1 MTERLDIA
9 VIGHTNTGKT
19 SLMRTLT
26 RRRDFGDVSAHPA
39 TTRHVEM
46 AELALGGQTVMRL
59 FDTPGFEDSSGL
71 LDHMEALMA
80 ARGEDWVETI
90 EAFAKDPALQAGF
103 TQEAKALG
111 QILASAVLLY
121 VIDVR
126 DPVRAKHRDE
136 LELLG
141 RCARPV
147 LPVLNFVAPNHSQ
160 DDAFEATW
168 RDQLA
173 RVNMHAVV
181 AFDTVVYNQVDELT
195 LYAKIAILADRF
207 APMLTRLSDELA
219 TARQAQQ
226 RASAVTVAELIVDIS
241 GARRPY
247 KHDDEAAKTAAAN
260 ALKNAVRERE
270 QQAVAGLLQLNRFG
284 EEDYT
289 PAELPFSGGA
299 WQEDLFDPLVL
310 ERFGFDASKALAAGA
325 GAGLAIDLMT
335 GGLTLGA
342 AALTGAAVGF
352 AIDSARRYGGRLI
365 ALATGTAEMTV
376 DEPTLKLIIDRETA
390 LTAALFR
397 RGHGAQTPIAT
408 APIDSESLQTR
419 LAALTHQARRHPN
432 WSSLAANPKKPA
444 PRGAV
449 VAQIANAIEDALS
462 SAQPQGQETIR

>member
-1 MTERLDIA
+1 MSQRLDIA
-9 VIGHTNTGKT
+9 VIGHTNAGKT

-46 AELALGGQTVMRL
+46 AELSLGGQTVMRL

-71 LDHMEALMA
+71 LAHIETLKATRGQDWIEA
-80 ARGEDWVETI
+80 I
-90 EAFAKDPALQAGF
+90 EAFAADPNLQAGF

-147 LPVLNFVAPNHSQ
+147 LPVLNFVAP
-160 DDAFEATW
+160 DDPRDGEFEAPW

-181 AFDTVVYNQVDELT
+181 AFDTVVFNQVDEVT
-195 LYAKIAILADRF
+195 LYTKIAILADRF
-207 APMLTRLSDELA
+207 APMLTRLTDELA
-219 TARQAQQ
+219 NARRAQM
-226 RASAVTVAELIVDIS
+226 RASAVVVAELIVDIA

-247 KHDDEAAKTAAAN
+247 KNDDEAAKTAAATE
-260 ALKNAVRERE
+260 LKNAVRDRE
-270 QQAVAGLLQLNRFG
+270 QQAVTGLLQLNRFG
-284 EEDYT
+284 GEDYT
-289 PAELPFSGGA
+289 PAELPFAGGA

-310 ERFGFDASKALAAGA
+310 ERFGFDTSKALAAGA
-325 GAGLAIDLMT
+325 SAGLAIDLMT

-342 AALTGAAVGF
+342 AALTGAAIGF
-352 AIDSARRYGGRLI
+352 VFDSARRYGGRLM
-365 ALATGTAEMTV
+365 ALATGTAQMAV
-376 DEPTLKLIIDRETA
+376 DESTLKLIIDRETA

-397 RGHGAQTPIAT
+397 RGHGAQ
-408 APIDSESLQTR
+408 APISESASDNGDLAAR
-419 LAALTHQARRHPN
+419 LAAPIHRARRQPD
-432 WSSLAANPKKPA
+432 WSSLSPNPKKPPA
-444 PRGAV
+444 RGAV
-449 VAQIANAIEDALS
+449 VTRLADTIETALAGAHDS
-462 SAQPQGQETIR
+462 

>member
-9 VIGHTNTGKT
+9 VIGHTNAGKT

-26 RRRDFGDVSAHPA
+26 RRRDFGEVSAHPA

-71 LDHMEALMA
+71 LAHIETLRA
-80 ARGEDWVETI
+80 AHGQDWIETI
-90 EAFAKDPALQAGF
+90 EAFAGDPDLQAGF

-147 LPVLNFVAPNHSQ
+147 LPVLNFVAPG
-160 DDAFEATW
+160 DTRDGEFAATW

-173 RVNMHAVV
+173 RVNMHALV
-181 AFDTVVYNQVDELT
+181 AFDTVVYNQADELT

-226 RASAVTVAELIVDIS
+226 RASAVMVAELIVDIA

-247 KHDDEAAKTAAAN
+247 KNDDEAAKTTAATD
-260 ALKNAVRERE
+260 LKNAVRTRE
-270 QQAVAGLLQLNRFG
+270 QQAVTGLLQLNRFG

-299 WQEDLFDPLVL
+299 WHEDLFDPLVL
-310 ERFGFDASKALAAGA
+310 ERFGFDTSKALAAGA
-325 GAGLAIDLMT
+325 SAGLAIDLMT

-365 ALATGTAEMTV
+365 ALATGIADMAV

-390 LTAALFR
+390 LTAALFH
-397 RGHGAQTPIAT
+397 RGHGAQAPIAA
-408 APIDSESLQTR
+408 APYDGAPLADR
-419 LAALTHQARRHPN
+419 LAGLIHQARRHPN
-432 WSSLAANPKKPA
+432 WSSLAANPKQPP
-444 PRGAV
+444 PRAAV
-449 VAQIANAIEDALS
+449 VTEIANAIEAALS
-462 SAQPQGQETIR
+462 SGEPQDQESIK